1 MSGLQI
7 VLIVVSCMTIIAFFH
22 AMHNSVDSEVRIGLN
37 FLNKP
42 FFLFGV
48 NTRRIIHDEEGEM
61 EDVVEIGLIL
71 FSLEVSFY
79 KDLEG

>member
-1 MSGLQI
+1 MGVLQMVMVI
-7 VLIVVSCMTIIAFFH
+7 VSLMTIIAFFH
-22 AMHNSVDSEVRIGLN
+22 AMHNSVDSEWRIGINL
-37 FLNKP
+37 LKKP

-71 FSLEVSFY
+71 FSLEVSFF
-79 KDLEG
+79 KDLEA

>member
-1 MSGLQI
+1 MVMVI
-7 VLIVVSCMTIIAFFH
+7 VSLMTIISFFH
-22 AMHNSVDSEVRIGLN
+22 AMHGSVDSEVRIGLN

-48 NTRRIIHDEEGEM
+48 NSRRIIHDEEGEM

-71 FSLEVSFY
+71 FSLEVSFF
-79 KDLEG
+79 KDLEA

>member
-1 MSGLQI
+1 MVMVI
-7 VLIVVSCMTIIAFFH
+7 VSLMTIISFFH
-22 AMHNSVDSEVRIGLN
+22 AMHGSVDSEVRIGINL
-37 FLNKP
+37 LKKP

-61 EDVVEIGLIL
+61 EDVIEIGLIL
-71 FSLEVSFY
+71 FTFEVSFY

>member
-1 MSGLQI
+1 MSVLQMVMVI
-7 VLIVVSCMTIIAFFH
+7 VSLMTIISFFH
-22 AMHNSVDSEVRIGLN
+22 AMHNNMDSEVRIGIN

-48 NTRRIIHDEEGEM
+48 NSRRIIHDEEGEM

-71 FSLEVSFY
+71 FTFEVSFY

>member
-22 AMHNSVDSEVRIGLN
+22 AMHGSVDSEVRIGLN